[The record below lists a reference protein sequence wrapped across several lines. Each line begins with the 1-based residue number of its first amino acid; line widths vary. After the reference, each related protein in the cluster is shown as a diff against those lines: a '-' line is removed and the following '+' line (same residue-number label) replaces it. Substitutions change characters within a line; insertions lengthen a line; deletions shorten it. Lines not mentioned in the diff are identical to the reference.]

1 MRPLIGD
8 RIFGCDVCQTVC
20 PHNAKTLARTHPE
33 FAPRAEAG
41 ARPEL
46 IPLLNIGDA
55 EFRRRFAGSPVTRT
69 KRRGLR
75 RNVAVA
81 LGNLGDPHAVP
92 ALVRALGDEDDPV
105 VRGHAAW
112 ALGRIGT
119 GDAREGLRARLA
131 LEQRRRGPRRDR
143 RRARRPGAMSLRG
156 RRILITS
163 GPTRAALDAVRFLTN
178 KATGRLGSLIAEAAL
193 EAGAEV
199 AFVYG
204 RGSAIPAVRGGRAD
218 RLRLLPIDTVEDLIV
233 IFEHE
238 LRRGYDAVIHAMAV
252 LDFAPAQ
259 VRPEKTSSSLDD
271 WVIHLV
277 PTPKAAM
284 LVRQLAP
291 STFFIGFKLEVG
303 KPRADLVDI
312 AADWARRN
320 GADLVVANDMRDI
333 ERGTHIG
340 YLVNAA
346 GAVEQIAEGKET
358 IARALVERLIG
369 RLGAP
374 P

>member
-1 MRPLIGD
+1 
-8 RIFGCDVCQTVC
+8 
-20 PHNAKTLARTHPE
+20 
-33 FAPRAEAG
+33 
-41 ARPEL
+41 
-46 IPLLNIGDA
+46 
-55 EFRRRFAGSPVTRT
+55 
-69 KRRGLR
+69 
-75 RNVAVA
+75 
-81 LGNLGDPHAVP
+81 
-92 ALVRALGDEDDPV
+92 
-105 VRGHAAW
+105 
-112 ALGRIGT
+112 
-119 GDAREGLRARLA
+119 
-131 LEQRRRGPRRDR
+131 
-143 RRARRPGAMSLRG
+143 MSLQG
-156 RRILITS
+156 RRILVTS

-178 KATGRLGSLIAEAAL
+178 KSTGRLGSLIAEAAL

-199 AFVYG
+199 TFVYG